1 MQDSGG
7 TDDPRSRVADPALT
21 FDADLRCTAATEA
34 ARERFAEPLGADAER
49 LLDAATADALAATL
63 DAGDP
68 RTLTI
73 PGPRS
78 RWRARAYPDGDS
90 VSLVLFDRLGDPAD
104 EPAGVEDPGRM
115 LRALVDNT
123 DEAVFV
129 KDRDGEYLLMNDAAA
144 DLFDIDAEAA
154 LGRDDRDLFDAESA
168 ADIMADDRE
177 IMTTGEPKRFRSER
191 RIDGER
197 VAFLTSK
204 FPYRDETGE
213 IAGVMGT
220 SRDITER
227 ERRKRD
233 LERSRDMLARTERL
247 GDTGGWEYDLE
258 SEEIRWTEGAYR
270 IHGADFEADTVE
282 DPESVM
288 ELYHPE
294 DRERIREGIRACF
307 DGGEFD
313 VEYRAVVDGETRWL
327 RALGEPVEEDGE
339 VVTIRGAVRDVTDRK
354 RRELELERQNERL
367 EEFATVVSH
376 DLRNPMNVAR
386 VHAEELAAE
395 GGDRAREI
403 LTSLDRMEEIV
414 EDTLTLA
421 RQGRT
426 VSDPEAVDLDRL
438 VRDCWT
444 QIGIDGGVE
453 TTLETDDLPTIRGD
467 PARLRNLFEN
477 LLRNS
482 MEHGSTSSRTE
493 SDGAAESVTVRVGF
507 DAPTTVYVADDGPG
521 IPPDRRESVYEAGW
535 TTDADGTGFGLSI
548 VNRIAEAHGWSPS
561 VTESD
566 LGGARFEF
574 GGVDVVAE

>member
-1 MQDSGG
+1 MPDSGG
-7 TDDPRSRVADPALT
+7 ADDPRTRVADPALR

-34 ARERFAEPLGADAER
+34 ARDRFDDPVGADGEH
-49 LLDAATADALAATL
+49 LLDAPTAEALATAL
-63 DAGDP
+63 DDGDP
-68 RTLTI
+68 RTLTV
-73 PGPRS
+73 PGPRT
-78 RWRARAYPDGDS
+78 RWRARAYPDGAG
-90 VSLVLFDRLGDPAD
+90 VSLVLFERLDDTDR
-104 EPAGVEDPGRM
+104 PAGVEDPGRM

-154 LGRDDRDLFDAESA
+154 LGKDDRDLFDAESA

-177 IMTTGEPKRFRSER
+177 IMATGEPKRFMSER

-247 GDTGGWEYDLE
+247 GDTGGWEYDLRD
-258 SEEIRWTEGAYR
+258 EEIRWTEGTYR
-270 IHGADFEADTVE
+270 IHGADFEEGPVE

-294 DRERIREGIRACF
+294 DRERIRDGIRACF

-386 VHAEELAAE
+386 VYAEELAAD
-395 GGDRAREI
+395 GDDRAAEI

-438 VRDCWT
+438 VRNCWT
-444 QIGIDGGVE
+444 QIGVDDGAE
-453 TTLETDDLPTIRGD
+453 TTLETADLPTIRGD

-477 LLRNS
+477 LLGNAID
-482 MEHGSTSSRTE
+482 HGAE
-493 SDGAAESVTVRVGF
+493 DGSVTVTVGF
-507 DAPTTVYVADDGPG
+507 DAPTTIYVADDGPG
-521 IPPDRRESVYEAGW
+521 IPPDRRESVFEAGW
-535 TTDADGTGFGLSI
+535 TTDDDGTGFGLSI

-561 VTESD
+561 VTDSD
-566 LGGARFEF
+566 SGGARFEF